1 MKKYYYTPEVK
12 FHKLR
17 TNAVMQVTSPGQASD
32 EIPIDPEEDADA
44 GAKGFGSFSFDE
56 D

>member
-1 MKKYYYTPEVK
+1 
-12 FHKLR
+12 
-17 TNAVMQVTSPGQASD
+17 MQVTSPGQASD
-32 EIPIDPEEDADA
+32 EIPIDNPEEDAEA